1 MVALKQMAHLKAP
14 GPDGMPPLFYKHF
27 WQMVEGDVT
36 SSIRLWLNLSTLPSP
51 VNLTFITLIPKV
63 DSESSNSV

>member
-36 SSIRLWLNLSTLPSP
+36 SSIRLWLNSSTLPSP

>member
-36 SSIRLWLNLSTLPSP
+36 SSILLWLNSSTLPSP